1 MKDISV
7 LKWIYRN
14 SGKRGAGIVALILLN
29 AWSAVCVTMFALL
42 SNTVIDCAQ
51 NGDGEALLKNAGAL
65 LLLILLQML
74 ARVLSSFIETVS
86 QGKAEIS
93 LKTKIFSNVLCGEYS
108 VAAERHSGD
117 IMTRLTADVT
127 VVGDTA
133 VSILPAAVSY
143 IVRIISAAAALLAL
157 DKSFALIFIG
167 CGILIVF
174 AAALFRKPLKSFH
187 RRVQEKDSAVRSF
200 MQEMV
205 ENLFA
210 VKVFGIEKKIIDRSL
225 DLQKDL
231 YREKLRR
238 RSFSIAA
245 TMGFSVAFAAGF
257 LAAVSYGSYGILMG
271 TMSFGT
277 VAALIQ
283 LVNQLQSPAA
293 GITGIIPTYFAMTAS
308 AQRLMET
315 VPEGEC
321 VAHGDEEI
329 KYGDFNSI
337 KFDGVTFGYG
347 GETVLKNASFTIK
360 KGEFVGVKGQSGI
373 GKTTVFKLL
382 AGLYRPESGKITV
395 DTLGGERT
403 PECIHGL
410 ISIVPQGNMLFSG
423 TVRENVTLL
432 RPDADDNEVKRAL
445 TLACAEFVYGLDNGL
460 DTVLGEGGS
469 GISEGQAQRI
479 AIARALLSHG
489 KILLMDESTS
499 ALDNGTQKAL
509 LENIKSIREL
519 TVIFITHREA
529 VIDKCDRVITL
540 IRGEA
545 SESVKNN

>member
-1 MKDISV
+1 MRDISV
-7 LKWIYRN
+7 LKWIYK
-14 SGKRGAGIVALILLN
+14 SCGKRRAEIAALILLN

-42 SNTVIDCAQ
+42 SKTVIDCAQ
-51 NGDGEALLKNAGAL
+51 NGDGDALLKNAVSL
-65 LLLILLQML
+65 LLLIFSQML

-108 VAAERHSGD
+108 AAAERHSGD

-143 IVRIISAAAALLAL
+143 VVRIISAAAALLAL
-157 DKSFALIFIG
+157 DRSFALIFIG

-210 VKVFGIEKKIIDRSL
+210 VKVFRIEKKIIDRASV
-225 DLQKDL
+225 LQKDL

-245 TMGFSVAFAAGF
+245 TMGFSIAFAVGF
-257 LAAVSYGSYGILMG
+257 LAAVSYGSYGILKG

-293 GITGIIPTYFAMTAS
+293 GITGIIPTFFAMTAS
-308 AQRLMET
+308 AQRLIET
-315 VPEGEC
+315 VPEAEIET
-321 VAHGDEEI
+321 HGGDGI

-347 GETVLKNASFTIK
+347 GETVLKNASFTVK

-382 AGLYRPESGKITV
+382 TGLYRPDSGNITV
-395 DTLGGERT
+395 DTFGGERP
-403 PECIHGL
+403 PEDIHGL

-423 TVRENVTLL
+423 TVRENVMLL
-432 RPDADDNEVKRAL
+432 RPDADENEVKRAL
-445 TLACAEFVYGLDNGL
+445 TLACAEFVYELDNGL
-460 DTVLGEGGS
+460 DTQLNESGS
-469 GISEGQAQRI
+469 GISEGQAQRL
-479 AIARALLSHG
+479 AIARALLGCG
-489 KILLMDESTS
+489 KILLMDEATS
-499 ALDNGTQKAL
+499 ALDTQTEQKL
-509 LENIKSIREL
+509 LGNIKNIREL

-540 IRGEA
+540 SDGEA

>member
-7 LKWIYRN
+7 LKWIYR
-14 SGKRGAGIVALILLN
+14 SCGKRRAEIAVLVLLN
-29 AWSAVCVTMFALL
+29 VWSAVCVTMFALL
-42 SNTVIDCAQ
+42 SKTVIDCAQ
-51 NGDGEALLKNAGAL
+51 NGNSEALLKNAVVL
-65 LLLILLQML
+65 LLLILSQMIV
-74 ARVLSSFIETVS
+74 RVLSSFIETVS

-127 VVGDTA
+127 VVADNA
-133 VSILPAAVSY
+133 VSILPLAVSY
-143 IVRIISAAAALLAL
+143 IVRIIGAAAALLTL
-157 DKSFALIFIG
+157 DKNFALIFMG

-174 AAALFRKPLKSFH
+174 AAALFRKPLKKFH

-210 VKVFGIEKKIIDRSL
+210 VKVFGIENKIIAHSS
-225 DLQKDL
+225 DLQKNL
-231 YREKLRR
+231 YREKLHRR
-238 RSFSIAA
+238 RFSIVA
-245 TMGFSVAFAAGF
+245 TIGFSVAFAVGF
-257 LAAVSYGSYGILMG
+257 LAAVSYGSYGILTG

-283 LVNQLQSPAA
+283 LVNQLQSPTA
-293 GITGIIPTYFAMTAS
+293 GITGIIPTFFAMTAS
-308 AQRLMET
+308 AQRLIET
-315 VPEGEC
+315 VPETEPETYSG
-321 VAHGDEEI
+321 EEI
-329 KYGDFNSI
+329 KYEDFNLI

-347 GETVLKNASFTIK
+347 EETVLKNASFTVK

-382 AGLYRPESGKITV
+382 AGLYRPDDGKITV
-395 DTLGGERT
+395 DTQGGERP
-403 PECIHGL
+403 PEDIHGL

-432 RPDADDNEVKRAL
+432 KPDADDNEVKRAL
-445 TLACAEFVYGLDNGL
+445 TLACAEFVYELDNGL

-499 ALDNGTQKAL
+499 ALDTQTEQLFLK
-509 LENIKSIREL
+509 NIKNLREL

-529 VIDKCDRVITL
+529 VINECDRVITL
-540 IRGEA
+540 SEGEA
-545 SESVKNN
+545 SESVKIN

>member
-1 MKDISV
+1 MKDISI
-7 LKWIYRN
+7 LKWIYK
-14 SGKRGAGIVALILLN
+14 SCGKRRAEIAALIMLN

-42 SNTVIDCAQ
+42 SKTVIDCAQ
-51 NGDGEALLKNAGAL
+51 NGDGEALLKNAAIL
-65 LLLILLQML
+65 LLLIVSQML

-86 QGKAEIS
+86 QGKAEMS

-108 VAAERHSGD
+108 LAAERHSGD

-127 VVGDTA
+127 VVGDSA

-143 IVRIISAAAALLAL
+143 IVRIISAATALLSL
-157 DKSFALIFIG
+157 DKSFALIFMG
-167 CGILIVF
+167 CGVLIVF
-174 AAALFRKPLKSFH
+174 AAAMFRKPLKSFH

-210 VKVFGIEKKIIDRSL
+210 VKVFGIEKKIIERSSV
-225 DLQKDL
+225 LQKEL

-238 RSFSIAA
+238 RRFSIAA
-245 TMGFSVAFAAGF
+245 TMGFSAAFAAGF

-283 LVNQLQSPAA
+283 LVNQLQSPTA
-293 GITGIIPTYFAMTAS
+293 GITGIIPAFFAMTAS

-315 VPEGEC
+315 VPEGELEI
-321 VAHGDEEI
+321 HGGEEI
-329 KYGDFNSI
+329 KYEDLNSI

-347 GETVLKNASFTIK
+347 GETVLKNASFTVK

-395 DTLGGERT
+395 DTTDGERS
-403 PECIHGL
+403 PKDIDGL

-432 RPDADDNEVKRAL
+432 KSDADDTEIKRAL
-445 TLACAEFVYGLDNGL
+445 TLACAEFVYELDNGL
-460 DTVLGEGGS
+460 DTLLGEGGL
-469 GISEGQAQRI
+469 GISEGQAQRL
-479 AIARALLSHG
+479 AIARALLGHG
-489 KILLMDESTS
+489 KILLMDEATS
-499 ALDNGTQKAL
+499 ALDTDTEQKL
-509 LENIKSIREL
+509 LENIVNLAEL

-529 VIDKCDRVITL
+529 VIGKCDRIIL
-540 IRGEA
+540 LSEGEA
-545 SESVKNN
+545 SESVKNE

>member
-7 LKWIYRN
+7 LKWIYK
-14 SGKRGAGIVALILLN
+14 SCGKRGAEIAALILLN
-29 AWSAVCVTMFALL
+29 AWSAVCVTVFAML
-42 SNTVIDCAQ
+42 SKTVIDCAQ
-51 NGDGEALLKNAGAL
+51 NGDGEALLKNAVIL
-65 LLLILLQML
+65 LLLIFSQML
-74 ARVLSSFIETVS
+74 ARVLSSFLEAAS
-86 QGKAEIS
+86 QGKAEVS
-93 LKTKIFSNVLCGEYS
+93 LKTKIFSNVINGEYS

-127 VVGDTA
+127 VVSDNA

-143 IVRIISAAAALLAL
+143 VVRIVSAAVALLAL

-210 VKVFGIEKKIIDRSL
+210 VKVFGIEKKIIDRSRL
-225 DLQKDL
+225 LQKDL
-231 YREKLRR
+231 YSAKIRR
-238 RSFSIAA
+238 RGFSIAA
-245 TMGFSVAFAAGF
+245 SIGFSVAFALGF
-257 LAAVSYGSYGILMG
+257 LAAVSYGSYGILKG

-293 GITGIIPTYFAMTAS
+293 GITGIIPTFFVMTAS
-308 AQRLMET
+308 AQRLIET
-315 VPEGEC
+315 VPEGKTQT
-321 VAHGDEEI
+321 HGGGKI
-329 KYGDFNSI
+329 KYSDFNSI
-337 KFDGVTFGYG
+337 KFENVTFGYG
-347 GETVLKNASFTIK
+347 EETVLKNASFTVK
-360 KGEFVGVKGQSGI
+360 KGEFVGIKGQSGI

-382 AGLYRPESGKITV
+382 TGLYCPKNGKISV
-395 DTLGGERT
+395 DTSDGEHS
-403 PECIHGL
+403 PEDIHEL

-432 RPDADDNEVKRAL
+432 SPNADDETVKRAL
-445 TLACAEFVYGLDNGL
+445 TLACAEFVYDLDNGL

-469 GISEGQAQRI
+469 GISEGQAQRL
-479 AIARALLSHG
+479 AIARALLEHD
-489 KILLMDESTS
+489 KILLMDEATS
-499 ALDNGTQKAL
+499 ALDTDTERRL
-509 LENIKSIREL
+509 LENIRSISEL
-519 TVIFITHREA
+519 TVIFITHREE
-529 VIDKCDRVITL
+529 VIDKCDKVISL
-540 IRGEA
+540 FEGEA
-545 SESVKNN
+545 SENVKCK